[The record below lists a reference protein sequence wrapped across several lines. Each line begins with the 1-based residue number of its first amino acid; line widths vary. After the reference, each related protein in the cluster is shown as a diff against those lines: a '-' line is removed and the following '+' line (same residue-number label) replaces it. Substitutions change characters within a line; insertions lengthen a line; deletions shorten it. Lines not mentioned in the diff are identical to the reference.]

1 MRSASINAPIIQAQG
16 EKAMVWFGGSTAL
29 VTGQAVCFNWDY
41 GDDAAV
47 RDGSRMNRVEVP
59 TILNAP
65 YFAGVAVCAYAAN
78 TGGRMIEI
86 WLPGSLCDIAS
97 KASTTI
103 GVGRLTFEVGG
114 TYAGYFRDTEGF
126 PGEGS
131 CVPLQTIDRSGADGT
146 ATETGTC
153 LAMLETGVQSGGIE
167 RVVVVASS
175 AVVCMVGGVTM
186 FTGASIGGDSTF
198 ALVQGT
204 YEDQRKKFY
213 VRTEI
218 TGGNN
223 MVVTPATD
231 GLSMDGSTA
240 LDTIT
245 FNAADETI
253 TLGFFSDRWCT
264 QGVAGATEG

>member
-41 GDDAAV
+41 GSDAAV

-65 YFAGVAVCAYAAN
+65 YFAGVAVCAYPAN

-86 WLPGSLCDIAS
+86 YLPGSLCDIAS

-131 CVPLQTIDRSGADGT
+131 CVPLQTINRGT
-146 ATETGTC
+146 DAGTC

-167 RVVVVASS
+167 RVVVVQSS

-186 FTGASIGGDSTF
+186 FTGASITGNSTF

-204 YEDQRKKFY
+204 YESQLKKFY
-213 VRTEI
+213 VRTAI
-218 TGGNN
+218 TGGND

-231 GLSMDGSTA
+231 GIQMDGSSA

-264 QGVAGATEG
+264 QGLQGASEG

>member
-1 MRSASINAPIIQAQG
+1 
-16 EKAMVWFGGSTAL
+16 
-29 VTGQAVCFNWDY
+29 
-41 GDDAAV
+41 
-47 RDGSRMNRVEVP
+47 
-59 TILNAP
+59 
-65 YFAGVAVCAYAAN
+65 
-78 TGGRMIEI
+78 MIEI

-167 RVVVVASS
+167 RAVVVDDA
-175 AVVCMVGGVTM
+175 AMVCMVGGVSM
-186 FTGASIGGDSTF
+186 ITGGGISTNDTTF

-204 YEDQRKKFY
+204 YEGQQKKFY
-213 VRTEI
+213 VRTAI
-218 TGGNN
+218 TGNDL
-223 MVVTPATD
+223 VVTPATS
-231 GLSMDGSTA
+231 GIRLDGSTS
-240 LDTIT
+240 LTSIT
-245 FNAADETI
+245 MNAADETI
-253 TLGFFSDRWCT
+253 TLKFNSDIWVT
-264 QGVAGATEG
+264 QGLTGATEG

>member
-1 MRSASINAPIIQAQG
+1 MRSASINAPLKQAQG

-29 VTGQAVCFNWDY
+29 KQGQAVCFNWDY
-41 GDDAAV
+41 GTDATVAS
-47 RDGSRMNRVEVP
+47 GERMNRVEVP

-65 YFAGVAVCAYAAN
+65 YFAGVTVCAYSAS

-86 WLPGSLCDIAS
+86 YLPGSLCNIWSNAD
-97 KASTTI
+97 TVI

-114 TYAGYFRDTEGF
+114 ASAGYFRDTEGF

-131 CVPLQTIDRSGADGT
+131 CVPLQTATRAST
-146 ATETGTC
+146 AGTC
-153 LAMLETGVQSGGIE
+153 LAMLETGRQSGGIE
-167 RVVVVASS
+167 RVLVVASS
-175 AVVCMVGGVTM
+175 AIVCMVGGVTM

-204 YEDQRKKFY
+204 YENQLKKFY
-213 VRTEI
+213 VRTAI
-218 TGGNN
+218 TSNN

-231 GLSMDGSTA
+231 GIRMDGSTA

-245 FNAADETI
+245 MNAADETI

>member
-1 MRSASINAPIIQAQG
+1 MRSASINAPITQAQG
-16 EKAMVWFGGSTAL
+16 EKAMVRFEGSTAL
-29 VTGQAVCFNWDY
+29 VTGQAVCYSWDY
-41 GDDAAV
+41 GTDTA

-86 WLPGSLCDIAS
+86 YLPGSLCDIAS
-97 KASTTI
+97 KADTVI

-114 TYAGYFRDTEGF
+114 TFAGYFRDTEGF

-131 CVPLQTIDRSGADGT
+131 CVPMQT
-146 ATETGTC
+146 ATRASTAGTC

-175 AVVCMVGGVTM
+175 AIVCMVGGVTM
-186 FTGASIGGDSTF
+186 ITGASIGGDSTF

-204 YEDQRKKFY
+204 YEGQLKKFY
-213 VRTEI
+213 VRTAI
-218 TGGNN
+218 TGGNDL
-223 MVVTPATD
+223 VVTPATD
-231 GLSMDGSTA
+231 GISMDGSTA

-245 FNAADETI
+245 LDAADETI